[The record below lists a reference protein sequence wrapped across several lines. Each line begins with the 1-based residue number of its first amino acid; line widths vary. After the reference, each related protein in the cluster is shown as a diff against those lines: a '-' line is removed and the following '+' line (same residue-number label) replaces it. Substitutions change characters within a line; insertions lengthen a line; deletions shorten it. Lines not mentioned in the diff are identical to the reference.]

1 MPITTMSK
9 KHVATS
15 STYADIFSVIVWSL
29 ESMATGRYPQQ
40 RHDGQAWLPSDVARR
55 KLSSSLHLPFRAALV
70 EVRGDW
76 KFYKEVFDFPAWND
90 KSGLCWLCT
99 CKPDEMRDVSE
110 QAAWRTS
117 RCSHWQMIRRI
128 RESGA
133 AVSPIFGAPWV
144 ETSIFKID
152 WLHAVD
158 LGIAADFAG
167 NFLLHLVRHHMPG
180 ENMKVRCG
188 ALWQRLQ
195 AWYEAEGV
203 QLQNLTMGMLC
214 KRSSAPKLRASAA
227 QARALMS
234 WIHTLALALLDN
246 GNEQE
251 VAMKSAAHH
260 LYQCYQALSHNN
272 IFFEEILRQS
282 SRLFALQY
290 VALERGHEELASEA
304 QAPLVFGAGCQR
316 QPAQPVLDIPRRRL
330 WGSLCSDGQKEG
342 RYGKARPLLG
352 RTVEQVAVAT
362 LCP

>member
-1 MPITTMSK
+1 
-9 KHVATS
+9 
-15 STYADIFSVIVWSL
+15 
-29 ESMATGRYPQQ
+29 
-40 RHDGQAWLPSDVARR
+40 
-55 KLSSSLHLPFRAALV
+55 
-70 EVRGDW
+70 
-76 KFYKEVFDFPAWND
+76 
-90 KSGLCWLCT
+90 
-99 CKPDEMRDVSE
+99 
-110 QAAWRTS
+110 
-117 RCSHWQMIRRI
+117 MIRRI

-203 QLQNLTMGMLC
+203 QDRLQNLTMGMLC
-214 KRSSAPKLRASAA
+214 KRHSAPKLRASAA
-227 QARALMS
+227 QARALTS
-234 WIHTLALALLDN
+234 WIHTLAQALLDN

-260 LYQCYQALSHNN
+260 LYQCYQALSHNSF
-272 IFFEEILRQS
+272 FFEEILRQS

-290 VALERGHEELASEA
+290 VALERHSEGTKNWRVKPKLHLFLELAASGSQPSLFWTYRDED
-304 QAPLVFGAGCQR
+304 FGGTCVRMA
-316 QPAQPVLDIPRRRL
+316 RRR
-330 WGSLCSDGQKEG
+330 GGMANPGPSSAG
-342 RYGKARPLLG
+342 LLN
-352 RTVEQVAVAT
+352 RWRLRHSVPK
-362 LCP
+362 LM